1 MTQSAFDAAGA
12 LHFDLARGN
21 LTLDGKVPAIAVP
34 TSALDALFKRAPADI
49 VEGFGKRLGN
59 QAADLVRDRVGD
71 RKLLLDLEAVNEQLG
86 GALALLGLGDL
97 QMERWGMALVVKLKS
112 MTLRSGHVAIAR
124 SALES
129 AFFQLFERPVKA
141 VAVAHDETSVK
152 LVVVAPEVAAKVE
165 AWVAQG
171 LSFGELLN
179 QLHVGTNG
187 VSV

>member
-1 MTQSAFDAAGA
+1 
-12 LHFDLARGN
+12 
-21 LTLDGKVPAIAVP
+21 
-34 TSALDALFKRAPADI
+34 
-49 VEGFGKRLGN
+49 
-59 QAADLVRDRVGD
+59 
-71 RKLLLDLEAVNEQLG
+71 
-86 GALALLGLGDL
+86 
-97 QMERWGMALVVKLKS
+97 MALVVKLKS